1 MILVLIRSI
10 ILYIVILIA
19 LRIMGKGE
27 IAEMNVFDL
36 VITLLIAEV
45 ASFPMENSDIPIIN
59 AISSVTGLVFVQIII
74 SYISTKSRTIRTFL
88 CGSPSILID
97 KGKINYKEMK
107 KQRITIDELLEQLRI
122 EGYFKLQDVQYAIL
136 EVDGNLS
143 VLPSPLYKDIP
154 TKYFKHLP
162 ISVILDGN
170 IIKNNLKLIKKDIN
184 WLNSILNSNKIKD
197 ISEVLILSVD
207 ENNKIFI
214 QKR

>member
-143 VLPSPLYKDIP
+143 ILPSPLYKDIP